1 MCGRTGSASTPWYRD
16 RDTLS
21 SGHWGSLSPLCHHTM
36 AGRPL
41 ALPALCPTCIS
52 QVHGGGCYHRT
63 WSGAEHSA
71 VGCSGQPFV
80 FPALG
85 TRGLHLFAP
94 SVSPQPLA
102 MPRRLG
108 WSKQSKTPACSIR
121 QQAQNHVERALWLAL
136 GPSKVR
142 EFGREENTEVA
153 GRRPGFLVFLPTC
166 RGVVN
171 LWKWMFLGIFPSR
184 LHL

>member
-1 MCGRTGSASTPWYRD
+1 MREDGVCQHFLVAGPGHGLQWPLGLSFSFVPSHHRKTAGTACPVSHLYFPGPWR
-16 RDTLS
+16 RLVPQNMEWS
-21 SGHWGSLSPLCHHTM
+21 RAQCCWVLR
-36 AGRPL
+36 AGVL
-41 ALPALCPTCIS
+41 
-52 QVHGGGCYHRT
+52 
-63 WSGAEHSA
+63 
-71 VGCSGQPFV
+71 
-80 FPALG
+80 FPAVG

-94 SVSPQPLA
+94 NVSSQPLA

-108 WSKQSKTPACSIR
+108 WSKKSKTPARSIR
-121 QQAQNHVERALWLAL
+121 EQAQNHLERALWLAL

-142 EFGREENTEVA
+142 EFGRGENTKVA

-171 LWKWMFLGIFPSR
+171 LWKWTFLGIFPSR